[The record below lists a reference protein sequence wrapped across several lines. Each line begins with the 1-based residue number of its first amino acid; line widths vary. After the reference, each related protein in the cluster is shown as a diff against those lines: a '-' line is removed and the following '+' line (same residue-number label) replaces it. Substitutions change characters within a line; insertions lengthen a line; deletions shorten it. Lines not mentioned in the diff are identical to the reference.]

1 MRHVLLSVALLLSAL
16 ALPVPGVLRA
26 QGRADSL
33 PVFRAGVSLVQLDA
47 VVTDR
52 RGRHVTTLGP
62 SDFEVWQD
70 GRRQMITAVVYMRSD
85 EPLFVAD
92 DAPPA
97 SVPLRPRD
105 ARRIIG
111 VVVDDARM
119 SFSSIYQARRAL
131 TAFIDR
137 QMMPDDLVSIVTT
150 TGVRGSSWPFTFSRP
165 QLRSAVGRLRFSMM
179 TAEVDPLA
187 TLGFSGPLGM
197 LPSIDDEFRERTY
210 AVAALNRVVDVIEA
224 LRPLP
229 GRKAIVLL
237 SEGFVLFGSAIDGG
251 FIRDAMRLIVDR
263 ANRAAVVVYAVD
275 PRGLM
280 VTSAGAADG
289 SASHHGALA
298 AQRGSALRATQD
310 GLRYVAAETGGFAV
324 VDSNDI
330 PGAFRR
336 VLDDQR
342 GYYLIGY
349 QPETATFS
357 PASTREFRKLK
368 LKVVRPGL
376 KVRARA
382 GFYGIPTE

>member
-1 MRHVLLSVALLLSAL
+1 MRHPLTRLAFAVAL
-16 ALPVPGVLRA
+16 ALAGLGVVRA
-26 QGRADSL
+26 QGRGDSL
-33 PVFRAGVSLVQLDA
+33 PIFRAGVSLVQLDA
-47 VVTDR
+47 VVTDK
-52 RGRHVTTLGP
+52 RGQHVTTLGP

-70 GRRQMITAVVYMRSD
+70 GRRQAVTAVAYMRSD
-85 EPLFVAD
+85 ETLFVD
-92 DAPPA
+92 EGAPIR
-97 SVPLRPRD
+97 SLPLRPRD

-119 SFSSIYQARRAL
+119 SFTSLYQTRRAL

-137 QMMPDDLVSIVTT
+137 EMLPDDLVSIVTT
-150 TGVRGSSWPFTFSRP
+150 TGTRGASWPFTFSRP
-165 QLRSAVGRLRFSMM
+165 QLKAAVNRLRFSLM
-179 TAEVDPLA
+179 TAEVDPLT

-197 LPSIDDEFRERTY
+197 LPSTDDEYRERTY
-210 AVAALNRVVDVIEA
+210 AVGALNRVVDVIESVGE
-224 LRPLP
+224 LP
-229 GRKAIVLL
+229 GRKAVVLV

-263 ANRAAVVVYAVD
+263 ANRAAVVIYAVD

-289 SASHHGALA
+289 GSPNRGALL

-336 VLDDQR
+336 VMDDQR
-342 GYYLIGY
+342 GYYLVGY
-349 QPETATFS
+349 QPDSTTFAPGS
-357 PASTREFRKLK
+357 AREFRNLK
-368 LKVVRPGL
+368 LKVVRKGL